1 MTARPDVFG
10 RRGSTWLLPAAF
22 LAIALLALPAQAD
35 GRRGPGSGPG
45 DAGQVRSSAD
55 GGRWSAPRR
64 GERVRALPRESVPVV
79 VARSRYY
86 YGGGAFYRPRPG
98 GYVVVGAP
106 LGARVRSLPY
116 GYVSFTLAS
125 GLYFFG
131 AGNYYLWDPGYR
143 EYVVVERPR
152 GAEQAVQ
159 QAEATAETSTQV
171 YAYPKQGQ
179 SEQQADRD
187 RYDCHLWAVEQSG
200 FDPAEPGDG
209 TDLIPDYRRA
219 ITACLEGRGYSVK

>member
-1 MTARPDVFG
+1 MSARLDVFD
-10 RRGSTWLLPAAF
+10 RRRSAWMLPVALLLALAF
-22 LAIALLALPAQAD
+22 LALPAQAD
-35 GRRGPGSGPG
+35 GRHGRDSGPG
-45 DAGQVRSSAD
+45 PSRSSAD
-55 GGRWSAPRR
+55 GGRWSAPPRR
-64 GERVRALPRESVPVV
+64 GEHVRALPREAVPVV

-86 YGGGAFYRPRPG
+86 YGGGAFYRPRSG

-159 QAEATAETSTQV
+159 QAEASAETSTQV

-200 FDPAEPGDG
+200 FDPAEPADG